1 MNIGTFVGTANGSK
15 QLHDL
20 RTSAS
25 NQRKENIYSNRQTD
39 WKPRVLKLP
48 KNTNLNICLPI
59 FNTFELNTSKSS
71 HHG

>member
-1 MNIGTFVGTANGSK
+1 MNIRTFVGTANGSK

-25 NQRKENIYSNRQTD
+25 NQRKENIYSSRQTD

-48 KNTNLNICLPI
+48 KNTNLNIYLPI
-59 FNTFELNTSKSS
+59 INTFELNTSKSS